1 MTRRS
6 LILTVLIALV
16 PALAGLVVVRAATTP
31 AASAA
36 TIPAAV
42 VNLDTPATAP
52 DGSTLPAGR
61 LLVGRLTDPGTALTA
76 KSATGATTERL
87 DYSVVTRDT
96 AAEGLTDGTYEA
108 VITIPAGFSQAI
120 ASTLG
125 GTPEQAAVE
134 VETSQSSASAAGAV
148 SQEAVSAAVDSLGTT
163 ISTSYLN
170 GSLSSLSTLSDRLGQ
185 ASTAAETLSSGA
197 EQLAAGIGSSGDTA
211 AGGTLNG
218 AVNSYTG
225 AVDQLAAN
233 CEAMG
238 GSAQLCASLRQVSAG
253 SGALTGAASS
263 AATGASRVS
272 SGASALNDGLSTAS
286 GAVPSYSDQE
296 AEELADSLAQPVSV
310 SARADSDAAAAT
322 RMSPQ
327 ALSLALW
334 IGALVVVSGLG
345 IMGRRHV
352 EAAMTPARLAIT
364 SLRPA
369 LGLAVVQATLL
380 TGALA
385 LAGARFGNVWA
396 VGGLVLLGA
405 VAMTVLH
412 AALMAAFGARG
423 TSAVSLLALVAQAA
437 WVLSVNAPGGM
448 AGALPVTV
456 LDSAL
461 GGIMLGTAG
470 GGGWSAAV
478 VLCLWAAA
486 STLVMT
492 LAVRRRRATSLAV
505 LRRELAAA

>member
-6 LILTVLIALV
+6 LILTILIALV
-16 PALAGLVVVRAATTP
+16 PALAGLVVVRSATTP
-31 AASAA
+31 ADSAA
-36 TIPAAV
+36 AIRAAV

-76 KSATGATTERL
+76 ESTTGATTERL
-87 DYSVVTRDT
+87 DYSVVTEDT
-96 AAEGLTDGTYEA
+96 AARGLADGAYEA

-120 ASTLG
+120 TSTLG
-125 GTPEQAAVE
+125 GAPARAAVE
-134 VETSQSSASAAGAV
+134 VETSQSSASSVGAI

-163 ISTSYLN
+163 ISTAYLN
-170 GSLSSLSTLSDRLGQ
+170 GSLSSLSTLSSQLGQ
-185 ASTAAETLSSGA
+185 ASTAAGFLSSGA

-211 AGGTLNG
+211 ANGTLNG
-218 AVNSYTG
+218 AINGYTG

-238 GSAQLCASLRQVSAG
+238 GSAQLCASLQQISAG
-253 SGALTGAASS
+253 SSALTAAGSA
-263 AATGASRVS
+263 AATGASQVS
-272 SGASALNDGLSTAS
+272 TGAGTLDDGLSAAS
-286 GAVPSYSDQE
+286 GAVPSYSEQE
-296 AEELADSLAQPVSV
+296 AGELADSLAQPVSV
-310 SARADSDAAAAT
+310 SAHADSDAVAAT
-322 RMSPQ
+322 RMSPH

-334 IGALVVVSGLG
+334 IGALVIVSGLG
-345 IMGRRHV
+345 IMSRRRV
-352 EAAMTPARLAIT
+352 EAAMTPARLAIA
-364 SLRPA
+364 SLKPA
-369 LGLAVVQATLL
+369 LGLAVVQAVLL

-396 VGGLVLLGA
+396 AGGLVLLGA
-405 VAMTVLH
+405 VAMTALH

-423 TSAVSLLALVAQAA
+423 TSAVSLLALAAQAA

-470 GGGWSAAV
+470 AGEWSAAV
-478 VLCLWAAA
+478 VLCLWAALSA
-486 STLVMT
+486 LVMT